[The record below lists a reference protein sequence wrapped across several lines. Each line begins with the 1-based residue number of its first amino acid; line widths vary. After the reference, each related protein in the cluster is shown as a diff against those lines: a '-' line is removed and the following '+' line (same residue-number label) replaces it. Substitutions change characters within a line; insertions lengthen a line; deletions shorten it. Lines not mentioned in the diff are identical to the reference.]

1 MTIKLYVAG
10 PADYA
15 IEELLLSRG
24 MRATSSTANDLR
36 ELAHPHAPQP
46 DVLLLDLR
54 ADAQLPPAISSLRR
68 QHPTTPIVAI
78 APKLDPM
85 FMLDAMRAGVNEC
98 IASPVTGAGLE
109 AAIARVMAQRPVT
122 EPASTFA
129 FIGAK
134 GGVGSTTLAVNVA
147 TVISQ
152 MTQSK
157 QLPTEIPPS
166 TLLMDLHLA
175 YGDCTVFLGAEPRFT
190 IADALENTHRFDE
203 AFFRGVVARTAAGP
217 DLLASSDRLMVT
229 PVDAR
234 RVQALIEFA
243 SHHYRYTILDL
254 PRSDAVVLD
263 ALGGVGS
270 IVVVVN
276 QDLATLR
283 SARAIAGAMR
293 QRYGKEKVRVVL
305 SRPDSGSEIDREDVE
320 EAIGERLAFTFPSDY
335 RASIQALNRGKPVA
349 LQGEGKLADAL
360 RRFTTELTGLKA
372 DAAPHSEERTMRLL
386 PRLALVR
393 GLLS

>member
-1 MTIKLYVAG
+1 
-10 PADYA
+10 
-15 IEELLLSRG
+15 
-24 MRATSSTANDLR
+24 
-36 ELAHPHAPQP
+36 
-46 DVLLLDLR
+46 
-54 ADAQLPPAISSLRR
+54 
-68 QHPTTPIVAI
+68 
-78 APKLDPM
+78 
-85 FMLDAMRAGVNEC
+85 
-98 IASPVTGAGLE
+98 
-109 AAIARVMAQRPVT
+109 
-122 EPASTFA
+122 
-129 FIGAK
+129 
-134 GGVGSTTLAVNVA
+134 
-147 TVISQ
+147 
-152 MTQSK
+152 
-157 QLPTEIPPS
+157 
-166 TLLMDLHLA
+166 
-175 YGDCTVFLGAEPRFT
+175 
-190 IADALENTHRFDE
+190 
-203 AFFRGVVARTAAGP
+203 
-217 DLLASSDRLMVT
+217 MVT

-320 EAIGERLAFTFPSDY
+320 EAIGERLAFTFPSDH

-349 LQGEGKLADAL
+349 LHGEGKLADAL

-372 DAAPHSEERTMRLL
+372 DAAPHPEERTMRLL

-393 GLLS
+393 SLLS